1 MKRNSNRKTTM
12 ALNFSSSLEKCIKW
26 AYMIKWNFKCKTK
39 KFKATAGLIR
49 LYSECKKKLKMKN
62 AAHLM
67 QPRCKSIE
75 FMNIFQTV
83 YKSKVQNKNWKIQK
97 NKTAN
102 IQKLVEQQCGKA
114 EKLWFWELLG
124 SGLRQG
130 QSPPTRVQENAAH
143 LRHPRCKKNAAHLM
157 QPRCK
162 STEFM
167 NIFQPVVPQPKIY
180 VHHCFCSSSVL

>member
-1 MKRNSNRKTTM
+1 
-12 ALNFSSSLEKCIKW
+12 
-26 AYMIKWNFKCKTK
+26 
-39 KFKATAGLIR
+39 
-49 LYSECKKKLKMKN
+49 
-62 AAHLM
+62 
-67 QPRCKSIE
+67 
-75 FMNIFQTV
+75 MNIFQTV
-83 YKSKVQNKNWKIQK
+83 YKSEIQNKKIQK

-102 IQKLVEQQCGKA
+102 IQKLVEQECGKA
-114 EKLWFWELLG
+114 EKLRFWELLG

-130 QSPPTRVQENAAH
+130 QSPPTAVHRVQENAAH